1 MYKNIL
7 TVLKRLKYNLSYLFK
22 STINMPDKQNK
33 FNYVETD
40 IKNFVNNYFENDD
53 LSFPV
58 SPTHDNIGMHVF
70 GSEIENHY
78 DYEYLAFDDFNKVS
92 FSKKSFKPA
101 FFNKGDV
108 KVSFEK
114 SRLQYHQKQNKYN
127 PIPKY
132 FKEFGKN
139 FRYPQIFWNSPMD
152 VAIRNINLIFHLF
165 ALEGSLETSK
175 ILGNNKELLS
185 SYISEH
191 YEFIISNL
199 ENKGNVV
206 GNHYLIELTSILLTI
221 ASFNFEHDKKEFL
234 YYENELNSEL
244 NKQFYKDGTSFEGST
259 HYAAFVTEA
268 LIICKLAIE
277 EINSQSKVLP
287 KIDEIITTNKIFLKK
302 LMINGELSQVGDN
315 DSGRLFYFEFDEEAP
330 LQMTW
335 LINLIDKLYPKFDW
349 LNIEQKFNFEI
360 KSKTPSLEQMP
371 KVSHKKIKIFTKDY
385 ESYCFNDFGLYVWR
399 NNDEFFSLRCGTI
412 GQNGIGGH
420 SHYDQL
426 SIESYSNSR
435 WITRDPGTGTYTD
448 DINIRNK
455 FRSLEYH
462 WGPKANIKI
471 PKEDEFDCFRLNY
484 MGDGHTLIFN
494 KNNFLGYAEFNGKRI
509 YRKISIHDGEVLIED
524 FSKDVDLE
532 EYTSW
537 GEDNNGI
544 KVLFSNGYKRIN

>member
-1 MYKNIL
+1 MGK
-7 TVLKRLKYNLSYLFK
+7 LKTLLRRLKYNAKYLIKANNEIPVNFRIFERRNTNFQK
-22 STINMPDKQNK
+22 YLLRECLGSTNLDMKIDLNEKIQIFGKFTDKYEISNDIFSNYDFANK
-33 FNYVETD
+33 
-40 IKNFVNNYFENDD
+40 K
-53 LSFPV
+53 L
-58 SPTHDNIGMHVF
+58 
-70 GSEIENHY
+70 
-78 DYEYLAFDDFNKVS
+78 
-92 FSKKSFKPA
+92 KPA
-101 FFNKGDV
+101 FFNIADV
-108 KVSFEK
+108 KVPYEA
-114 SRLQYHQKQNKYN
+114 SRLQYLQKAKSGNIDVSSFPLIY
-127 PIPKY
+127 
-132 FKEFGKN
+132 
-139 FRYPQIFWNSPMD
+139 WNSPMD

-244 NKQFYKDGTSFEGST
+244 NKQFYEDGTSFEGST

-277 EINSQSKVLP
+277 EIDSQSKVLP

-315 DSGRLFYFEFDEEAP
+315 DSGRLFYFDFDEEAP
-330 LQMTW
+330 LQMNW
-335 LINLIDKLYPKFDW
+335 LINLIDKLYPKYDW
-349 LNIEQKFNFEI
+349 MNIEQKFNFEI
-360 KSKTPSLEQMP
+360 KSKTPSLEQMS

-399 NNDEFFSLRCGTI
+399 NNNEFFSLRCGTI

-524 FSKDVDLE
+524 FSNDVDLE

>member
-1 MYKNIL
+1 MTNLKTL
-7 TVLKRLKYNLSYLFK
+7 LKRLKYNTRFL
-22 STINMPDKQNK
+22 INSNVEIPSNFRIFERRNTNFHHFILKECIVPKDGDREVDLNKQIQIFGKFTDKYEISNDIFTNYDFSNK
-33 FNYVETD
+33 
-40 IKNFVNNYFENDD
+40 K
-53 LSFPV
+53 L
-58 SPTHDNIGMHVF
+58 
-70 GSEIENHY
+70 
-78 DYEYLAFDDFNKVS
+78 
-92 FSKKSFKPA
+92 KPA
-101 FFNKGDV
+101 FFNIADV
-108 KVSFEK
+108 KVPYEA
-114 SRLQYHQKQNKYN
+114 SRLQYLQKAKSGNIDVSSFPLIY
-127 PIPKY
+127 
-132 FKEFGKN
+132 
-139 FRYPQIFWNSPMD
+139 WNSPMD

-165 ALEGSLETSK
+165 ALESSLETSK

-191 YEFIISNL
+191 YEFIVSNL

-244 NKQFYKDGTSFEGST
+244 NKQFYEDGTSFEGST

-335 LINLIDKLYPKFDW
+335 LINLIDKLYPKFNW

-360 KSKTPSLEQMP
+360 NSKTPSLEQMP

-524 FSKDVDLE
+524 FSNDVDLE

>member
-1 MYKNIL
+1 
-7 TVLKRLKYNLSYLFK
+7 
-22 STINMPDKQNK
+22 
-33 FNYVETD
+33 
-40 IKNFVNNYFENDD
+40 
-53 LSFPV
+53 
-58 SPTHDNIGMHVF
+58 
-70 GSEIENHY
+70 
-78 DYEYLAFDDFNKVS
+78 
-92 FSKKSFKPA
+92 
-101 FFNKGDV
+101 
-108 KVSFEK
+108 
-114 SRLQYHQKQNKYN
+114 
-127 PIPKY
+127 
-132 FKEFGKN
+132 
-139 FRYPQIFWNSPMD
+139 
-152 VAIRNINLIFHLF
+152 
-165 ALEGSLETSK
+165 
-175 ILGNNKELLS
+175 
-185 SYISEH
+185 
-191 YEFIISNL
+191 
-199 ENKGNVV
+199 
-206 GNHYLIELTSILLTI
+206 
-221 ASFNFEHDKKEFL
+221 
-234 YYENELNSEL
+234 
-244 NKQFYKDGTSFEGST
+244 
-259 HYAAFVTEA
+259 
-268 LIICKLAIE
+268 
-277 EINSQSKVLP
+277 
-287 KIDEIITTNKIFLKK
+287 
-302 LMINGELSQVGDN
+302 MINGELSQIGDN

-494 KNNFLGYAEFNGKRI
+494 KNNFFGFAEFNGKKI
-509 YRKISIHDGEVLIED
+509 FRKISIYDGEVLIED
-524 FSKDVDLE
+524 FSNDVDLE

-537 GEDNNGI
+537 GENNNGI
-544 KVLFSNGYKRIN
+544 KVMFSNGYKRIN

>member
-1 MYKNIL
+1 MGK
-7 TVLKRLKYNLSYLFK
+7 LKTLLRRLKYNAKYLIKANNEIPVNFRIFERRNTNFQK
-22 STINMPDKQNK
+22 YLLRECLGSTNLDMKIDLNEKIQIFGKFTDKYEISNDIFSNYDFANK
-33 FNYVETD
+33 
-40 IKNFVNNYFENDD
+40 K
-53 LSFPV
+53 L
-58 SPTHDNIGMHVF
+58 
-70 GSEIENHY
+70 
-78 DYEYLAFDDFNKVS
+78 
-92 FSKKSFKPA
+92 KPA
-101 FFNKGDV
+101 FFNIADV
-108 KVSFEK
+108 KVPYEA
-114 SRLQYHQKQNKYN
+114 SRLQYLQKAKSGNIDVSSFPLIY
-127 PIPKY
+127 
-132 FKEFGKN
+132 
-139 FRYPQIFWNSPMD
+139 WNSPMD

-165 ALEGSLETSK
+165 AIEDSLVTSK
-175 ILGNNKELLS
+175 ILGNNKELLN

-221 ASFNFEHDKKEFL
+221 ASFNFEHDKKEYI

-244 NKQFYKDGTSFEGST
+244 NKQFYEDGTSFEGST

-277 EINSQSKVLP
+277 EIDSQSKVLP

-335 LINLIDKLYPKFDW
+335 LINLIEKLYPKFDW

-371 KVSHKKIKIFTKDY
+371 KVSHKKIKIFTNDY

-494 KNNFLGYAEFNGKRI
+494 KNNFLGFAEFNGKRI

-524 FSKDVDLE
+524 FSNDVDLE

>member
-1 MYKNIL
+1 MFKLLLKRIKYKFKNISAENINIPSDFK
-7 TVLKRLKYNLSYLFK
+7 TFQYNFPKYYK
-22 STINMPDKQNK
+22 S
-33 FNYVETD
+33 
-40 IKNFVNNYFENDD
+40 
-53 LSFPV
+53 LL
-58 SPTHDNIGMHVF
+58 
-70 GSEIENHY
+70 
-78 DYEYLAFDDFNKVS
+78 EYLLSNQNIEIDSSLKIFGKKTDQLIISNDIFNNVDFKFHNKVI
-92 FSKKSFKPA
+92 PA
-101 FFNKGDV
+101 YFNKGDV
-108 KVSFEK
+108 KVPYEA
-114 SRLQYHQKQNKYN
+114 SRLQFLQKFDLLSILNKFNTPDIVLDVNDFPLIY
-127 PIPKY
+127 
-132 FKEFGKN
+132 
-139 FRYPQIFWNSPMD
+139 WNSPMD

-244 NKQFYKDGTSFEGST
+244 NKQFYEDGTSFEGST

-426 SIESYSNSR
+426 SIESYSNSI

-524 FSKDVDLE
+524 FSNDVDLE